1 MSNQPQPNYLS
12 DEEQRSA
19 WRDRD
24 TLDAR
29 DERLDAD
36 PPRELITAPP
46 AEETEAREE
55 DTGTFARVD
64 NTPKPTPK
72 SEEHPELSA
81 TPYLS
86 DQTSSQAGE
95 RWQRIQGEFVDDPRK
110 SVNEA
115 HELVSELMQRV
126 VDTFAQERNDLE
138 HQWSG
143 GGDVSTENLRVCMQ
157 RYRAF
162 FSRLLPIN
170 EQQAQRA
177 REAG

>member
-1 MSNQPQPNYLS
+1 MSNQTQPNYLS

-24 TLDAR
+24 TIDVR
-29 DERLDAD
+29 DERPAD
-36 PPRELITAPP
+36 
-46 AEETEAREE
+46 ETDAREDE
-55 DTGTFARVD
+55 TGTYARVE
-64 NTPKPTPK
+64 NTRTPT
-72 SEEHPELSA
+72 SDERPELSA

-126 VDTFAQERNDLE
+126 VDTFAKERNDLE
-138 HQWSG
+138 QQWSG

>member
-1 MSNQPQPNYLS
+1 MSTQTQRNYLP
-12 DEEQRSA
+12 DEE
-19 WRDRD
+19 RD
-24 TLDAR
+24 TLDQR
-29 DERLDAD
+29 DTRFDAD
-36 PPRELITAPP
+36 APRELITAAP
-46 AEETEAREE
+46 AHDDVDADADVIEARE
-55 DTGTFARVD
+55 DNTGTYTR
-64 NTPKPTPK
+64 PESKR
-72 SEEHPELSA
+72 EERQELG

-170 EQQAQRA
+170 EQAQRA